1 MSRNGR
7 VLTALLAAAAL
18 AAALASLTW
27 WAVERWGVP
36 GWPPDPGQ
44 ATLGAGVLALFV
56 GLLLLA
62 VLAGGSA
69 GRRGATA
76 ERAKAEAEAAAAHR
90 RRHVLRMRLP
100 SARKD
105 YPFLFSAVVCWRE
118 TGPADGAEGAAVC
131 AIERR
136 AREFGSTERPEDV
149 DSAQFRLAAA
159 LGPEPGAHPGIGR
172 VWAEEVRLELSPE
185 DEERLNRLSDLRK
198 REAVREEE
206 RAAERLEREYLSKE
220 VFADPGSALLWWL
233 ARDPARVDEA
243 ADRIGTLAKLSSA
256 ATGRPLSE
264 VHQELAEAAE
274 QDDVFAGAVR
284 SSGWTAERGAP
295 SASAPSAPP
304 PSAAS
309 VPADAGADPFGP
321 GYAERASAP
330 GMRDEDPDRWLK
342 VAGAVADDW
351 EDDEE
356 YEGFLQRFAVFLQS
370 NGYTAS
376 AVRLRRDHGLG
387 AGFAHAFDASSDLY
401 GDSALEGS
409 ADGNHVADRRA
420 VDERMGGEGAF
431 DEGAFD
437 DGGRASGHEE
447 PFAEEHA
454 FDGHGAEE
462 RDGEP
467 GDSGQ
472 DGYSD
477 TAPARSTGSERRY

>member
-18 AAALASLTW
+18 AAALACLSW

-56 GLLLLA
+56 GLVLLA

-69 GRRGATA
+69 GRRGAGA
-76 ERAKAEAEAAAAHR
+76 ERARAEAEAASHR

-118 TGPADGAEGAAVC
+118 TGPAEGAEGAAVC

-136 AREFGSTERPEDV
+136 AREFGSMEHPEDV

-159 LGPEPGAHPGIGR
+159 LGPEPGAHPGIGQ

-185 DEERLNRLSDLRK
+185 DEERLTRLSDLRK

-264 VHQELAEAAE
+264 VHQELVEAAE
-274 QDDVFAGAVR
+274 RDDVFAGAAR
-284 SSGWTAERGAP
+284 SAGWSAGRGAP
-295 SASAPSAPP
+295 DSGVA
-304 PSAAS
+304 
-309 VPADAGADPFGP
+309 ADPFGP

-330 GMRDEDPDRWLK
+330 GMREEDPDRWLK

-370 NGYTAS
+370 NGYSAS
-376 AVRLRRDHGLG
+376 ALRLRREHGLG
-387 AGFAHAFDASSDLY
+387 AGFAHVFDASSDLY
-401 GDSALEGS
+401 GDSAVAEAPAEEVS
-409 ADGNHVADRRA
+409 VAD
-420 VDERMGGEGAF
+420 
-431 DEGAFD
+431 
-437 DGGRASGHEE
+437 HEE
-447 PFAEEHA
+447 PVA
-454 FDGHGAEE
+454 DE
-462 RDGEP
+462 RDEEP
-467 GDSGQ
+467 GVQGQ
-472 DGYSD
+472 EDRSD
-477 TAPARSTGSERRY
+477 PAPAPSTNGDRRY